1 MRSKRLMACICN
13 IFFGGVVCMVIISV
27 VGGCLIVIL
36 QWFWIC
42 SKEEMKKEKKEKQ
55 EEKEKREKVEN

>member
-1 MRSKRLMACICN
+1 MACICN

-27 VGGCLIVIL
+27 VVGCLIRMFDKVVIL
-36 QWFWIC
+36 LWFWIC

-55 EEKEKREKVEN
+55 